1 MDAIQL
7 GSIGSPSNGTPLSER
22 GAATPRRHSEGQAAS
37 APGTPAEQS
46 AVAAGPVPGQSVVEN
61 AGATSGSGLSQLYV
75 PLTNPAGRT
84 FETAFKEALKV
95 LRVPAPPS
103 FQVDPANPLVIMST
117 ETSGSSLLGRATKS
131 LGGSAVDVS
140 V

>member
-1 MDAIQL
+1 MNAIQL
-7 GSIGSPSNGTPLSER
+7 GSIGSPGSSTQLSGR
-22 GAATPRRHSEGQAAS
+22 GVVAPRRHSEVETAS
-37 APGTPAEQS
+37 APGTTALEP
-46 AVAAGPVPGQSVVEN
+46 AVATGPMSGQSDVGN
-61 AGATSGSGLSQLYV
+61 AGANSAAGLGQLDV
-75 PLTNPAGRT
+75 PPTNPAGRT

-103 FQVDPANPLVIMST
+103 FQVDPANPLMIMSS
-117 ETSGSSLLGRATKS
+117 EISGSSLLGRATKS